1 MKKYAIFAALMA
13 LVAMAAVPAMASAVT
28 LTNGA
33 EEALPPNTS
42 ITGTSTNLPFTT
54 ESGELNCESDDIAG
68 EILTNGAEEIEGEIT
83 SGSFQ
88 GASSVPC
95 RTTLGEGSITL
106 DMTAVNL
113 PWALHFRGGDIA
125 EITGFTFTTTFT
137 AGTTSIA
144 HCTFEAA
151 GGVVTGSY
159 TTNPNDLAITVT
171 NAPFNQVAPSS
182 GCPAASGTLSGTFN
196 VTANGGTV
204 VAD

>member
-68 EILTNGAEEIEGEIT
+68 EILTNGAEEIEGEIS

-88 GASSVPC
+88 GASATPC
-95 RTTLGEGSITL
+95 RTTLGEGAV
-106 DMTAVNL
+106 TADVTGVNL
-113 PWALHFRGGDIA
+113 PWTLRLKGGDVA
-125 EITGFTFTTTFT
+125 EIAGAAFTATFTL
-137 AGTTSIA
+137 GTTSIA

-182 GCPAASGTLSGTFN
+182 GCPAANGTLSGTFA